1 MVLGTF
7 LKLRFPK
14 ISAGQRLIWRV
25 IKLRKFR
32 RGLRK
37 FRRSTHGLG
46 LLSRHPPMGGFEII
60 NGLGLP
66 PPISCIAGFRKNQ
79 WVRSSCKFALCQ
91 PTQFLVGGNIR
102 YLLNERSTRLFNY
115 QLYMAALCANG
126 GERKLFGGTFGGISK
141 DVIGKCLY
149 ISMYFY
155 CLFCSYYL
163 PKSTQVFKN
172 LL

>member
-1 MVLGTF
+1 
-7 LKLRFPK
+7 
-14 ISAGQRLIWRV
+14 
-25 IKLRKFR
+25 
-32 RGLRK
+32 
-37 FRRSTHGLG
+37 
-46 LLSRHPPMGGFEII
+46 MGGFEII

-141 DVIGKCLY
+141 DVMGKCLY

-163 PKSTQVFKN
+163 NQVVTNFSFITIFSFSFSRTCFAWYRC
-172 LL
+172 L